1 MSEVILLVIVL
12 FIVAMFLL
20 GYHRG
25 LIRIGLSLVLTV
37 TSMILAFA
45 LAAPLKNYIKNNT
58 PIYNNIKTNIEKQV
72 DKEIDSIDEL
82 KLPDTIIKDLEK
94 HNTSDYK
101 TEAGVDTLN
110 EYIVAYLADI
120 CITMLSYI
128 ILFIAIRLASIIIME
143 IAGIFERLP
152 VIAEINKFV
161 GGLVGLVYGIVIIW
175 VIFLI
180 ITLAQTTALG
190 GILMESISNDPFL
203 NYIYS
208 TNILLKFLI

>member
-25 LIRIGLSLVLTV
+25 LIRIGLSLALTV

-82 KLPDTIIKDLEK
+82 KLPDTIIKDLEE

-101 TEAGVDTLN
+101 TEAGVDSLN
-110 EYIVAYLADI
+110 EYIAVYLADI

-180 ITLAQTTALG
+180 ITLAQTTAVG
-190 GILMESISNDPFL
+190 EMLMESISNDPFL